1 MINIR
6 NVGHTAIIMAPKRQS
21 RRRLVRGNA
30 QGTSPSP
37 ERDQI
42 DQPNIEGD
50 LATDASPADVHPQ
63 GERLSPSA
71 TNVQAELLDP
81 ADRLPSSHESPQSS
95 GQITSIVGHSSS
107 SHLEATDRPV
117 RPPAQRLA
125 TLTNPRGGSSIQNST
140 DARPAGLKFK
150 PKSVQRRSKEEREA
164 AEEAEAER
172 QQARLAETVLPKTAE
187 RGSSSIRGRGRGL
200 GANDRYN
207 AATTSGHLGAG
218 TRPVENAQLKRGR
231 GRGRGGVGGGGGGGR
246 GRGGGN
252 NGESTVTSEHGL
264 EPHGAA
270 GGRASKGTTN
280 TRRKKDS
287 GIKTE
292 TDKDGNTIMGSTA
305 SKKKVKKEPGLSYGI
320 SSSESEGGGRRGKRI
335 NIEHIN
341 LISSDEDEGDE
352 MERKGRE
359 RAKTPKLRNARPV
372 RFHRDE
378 HLERTVGVNT
388 DPTTLTSAELRR
400 RAQEKRD
407 AQGSMFLD
415 LDEGTLAPTA
425 PPKGRGK
432 TKDVEFIK
440 DERKWQG
447 VYQDDEDVEGLT
459 RIKEEPKDDDMMIL
473 DGSPLD
479 PASQLTGAV
488 PSPNMEIESE
498 PEDVEVK
505 DAPNLSIDEAA
516 DNLPSSQTLQGDAR
530 PPSPQTELPPQRQRR
545 RDRPRKPIIQ
555 TDEDYQEW
563 ERFREDQE
571 WMQEILT
578 EAGGVMKSDPD
589 TKALDDDGDINM
601 DNFNVGSSTRNGE
614 LYLFQFPPSLPLLVD
629 ARAKKEES
637 IKTEKK
643 EEGTAIPPP
652 IQAPPPTAIPTPST
666 SSAKPPPKSKA
677 KPKSKSKAKPIDE
690 PLPEEHLPPP
700 PPPRPQTYTPLS
712 APLPAGHIGTL
723 RLHRSNRV
731 TANWGTLQ
739 FEIGRSSERQLA
751 QEIVACGWS
760 KTVVKK
766 EAFEAG
772 DGMRIK
778 GEYDDDE
785 GHAMERER
793 GDWRDEV
800 RCGEKVWCLGNVC
813 GGLVG
818 SPDLGE
824 MFGV

>member
-1 MINIR
+1 
-6 NVGHTAIIMAPKRQS
+6 MAPKRQS
-21 RRRLVRGNA
+21 RRRLVRGTA
-30 QGTSPSP
+30 QETSPSP
-37 ERDQI
+37 EREQT
-42 DQPNIEGD
+42 DQPTIEED
-50 LATDASPADVHPQ
+50 HAIDALPIDTHPREEQ
-63 GERLSPSA
+63 LSPSA
-71 TNVQAELLDP
+71 TNIQADSLNL
-81 ADRLPSSHESPQSS
+81 ADRLPSSHENPPSRDQTTTVV
-95 GQITSIVGHSSS
+95 GQSSS
-107 SHLEATDRPV
+107 SRIEATDRPI

-125 TLTNPRGGSSIQNST
+125 TLSNPRGGSSSPNST
-140 DARPAGLKFK
+140 NGRPAGLKFK
-150 PKSVQRRSKEEREA
+150 PKSVQRRSKAEREA
-164 AEEAEAER
+164 AEKAEAER
-172 QQARLAETVLPKTAE
+172 QQARLSGALLPETAA
-187 RGSSSIRGRGRGL
+187 RGSSSIRGRGRSL
-200 GANDRYN
+200 GANDRYG
-207 AATTSGHLGAG
+207 AAATSGHLGAG
-218 TRPVENAQLKRGR
+218 TRPDGNAQLKRGR
-231 GRGRGGVGGGGGGGR
+231 GRGRGGVGGGGSG
-246 GRGGGN
+246 GRGGGGGII
-252 NGESTVTSEHGL
+252 GENTLASEHGP

-270 GGRASKGTTN
+270 GGRASKGSVQ
-280 TRRKKDS
+280 TRRRKDS
-287 GIKTE
+287 AIKTE
-292 TDKDGNTIMGSTA
+292 TDKDGNLIMGSTA

-320 SSSESEGGGRRGKRI
+320 PSSESEDGGRRGKRI

-341 LISSDEDEGDE
+341 LISSDEDENEEGE
-352 MERKGRE
+352 GKGKE
-359 RAKTPKLRNARPV
+359 RAKTPKPRNPRPV

-407 AQGSMFLD
+407 VQGSMFLD
-415 LDEGTLAPTA
+415 LDEGSLAPTA
-425 PPKGRGK
+425 PAKGRGK

-440 DERKWQG
+440 DERKWKG
-447 VYQDDEDVEGLT
+447 VYQEDEDIEGLM
-459 RIKEEPKDDDMMIL
+459 RIKEEPKEDDMMVL

-488 PSPNMEIESE
+488 PSPNMDFESE
-498 PEDVEVK
+498 PEDVELK
-505 DAPNLSIDEAA
+505 DAPNLPIAEAA
-516 DNLPSSQTLQGDAR
+516 DDLPSSQTIQGDAR
-530 PPSPQTELPPQRQRR
+530 PPSSQIELPPQRQRR
-545 RDRPRKPIIQ
+545 KDRPRKPIIQ
-555 TDEDYQEW
+555 TDEDYEEW

-578 EAGGVMKSDPD
+578 VAGGVVKSEPD
-589 TKALDDDGDINM
+589 IKALDDDGDINM
-601 DNFNVGSSTRNGE
+601 DTLNIGPSSRNGE
-614 LYLFQFPPSLPLLVD
+614 LYLFQFPPSLPLLID
-629 ARAKKEES
+629 ARAKKEEA

-643 EEGTAIPPP
+643 EESTALPPLTEASLP
-652 IQAPPPTAIPTPST
+652 PPPPTAIPTPSS
-666 SSAKPPPKSKA
+666 SSAKPAPKPKP
-677 KPKSKSKAKPIDE
+677 KPKSKSKAKPTAATNETITE
-690 PLPEEHLPPP
+690 ESLPPLPPP

-778 GEYDDDE
+778 GEYDDDDGQ
-785 GHAMERER
+785 GHAVERER

-818 SPDLGE
+818 TPDLGE